1 MLGWFLPHNNV
12 NQPQSYMPSLWASP
26 HPIPPGH
33 HSTRLL
39 PVLHSNVSSAI
50 HLTPDSVSMLM
61 LLVLL
66 SPSPSWPQVHSLH
79 LHIFKCVSLSTL
91 PPRLETQ
98 NSATHLSFS
107 HLSSSEV
114 YQFSL
119 LKGSHSVTFFLSS
132 AVALIQALVIF
143 LLQLLLLSFASIHP
157 LAPPPLLC

>member
-1 MLGWFLPHNNV
+1 MWYWFLPYKSAIIIHTSSPFIASLPSPILSLQV
-12 NQPQSYMPSLWASP
+12 ITQHQTGLPVPQSSFSP
-26 HPIPPGH
+26 
-33 HSTRLL
+33 
-39 PVLHSNVSSAI
+39 AI

-132 AVALIQALVIF
+132 
-143 LLQLLLLSFASIHP
+143 LLLP
-157 LAPPPLLC
+157 